1 MGAALAWKADGKR
14 RVMAERRT
22 LTRCVD
28 ESSMLFVACGP
39 HLAVTRLKWGIA
51 AKSAAPLAAIELGFE
66 ALAP

>member
-1 MGAALAWKADGKR
+1 
-14 RVMAERRT
+14 MAERRT

-28 ESSMLFVACGP
+28 ESSMLFVGSGP